1 MSSAPELTEGPKPL
15 LVQREDWRR
24 LAVGAV
30 ILVLAVFAVYWPALR
45 GPFLWDDFLVV
56 HRNPLVTGELAPG
69 AIWFRMDFPLTYVAF
84 WLEWLAWG
92 NHPAGYHV
100 VNVLLHATGALLLWR
115 VLAQLKVPAPWLA
128 AMIFAV
134 HPVCVASVAWIS
146 ELKNTLSLPFF
157 MLSLLWYIQ
166 FDSPPRPSSLA
177 PRPSLRYFLSLL
189 AFVLALL
196 SKTSTV
202 MLPFVLLACAWWQR
216 GRVTWRDWWRT
227 SPFFALA
234 LAFGLMSIW
243 FQTHGAITGATVQSE
258 NFWGRLAGAGMALW
272 FYLGKALLPLNL
284 SMIYPR
290 WKIDAAASV
299 SYLPLLLWC
308 AALAVCWGL
317 SRVYSGGTR
326 NKQPQRRG
334 ERREPSEGKGAETT
348 HLSVVDSQL
357 TESGMS
363 LRSSRL
369 CGLIGHSPTP
379 TWCLIQNLGR
389 HLLFGLGCF
398 TVTLFPVLGF
408 FDMYFLMLSR
418 VSDHFEY
425 LPLTALVA
433 LAAGGLGCGFSRI
446 FQTPEGSTDKSLANS
461 SARSAMSIARLPPG
475 NQAPSGAACGP
486 PPSREPSMP
495 LLPELENN
503 PPEPGDYK
511 HAAPDGAIP
520 TAQGSEVS
528 RLRGRVLGL
537 VVGTGLVVGLGAL
550 AMQRAQVFQSEEAL
564 WRDTLAKNPAAWCA
578 HANLGWILAEQQK
591 YDEAREHLVASLEVN
606 PDNAQ
611 AHSNLGRVLSLQR
624 QYAEAEPHFRA
635 ALKLKPNDADIRKSY
650 ASALA
655 EQGRRAE
662 AVPQLREALRLRP
675 DTDARL
681 LLATLSYQTRKFP
694 EAIAEYGQV
703 LKVKPDQPE
712 ALNNL
717 AWLLATCSNGT
728 ARDGAEA
735 VRLAEHACR
744 LSGYKQARELFTLA
758 AAYAEAGRFPEAVE
772 AAQKSI
778 EMAKAGGNAQLAA
791 VGGQLL
797 TVFRAGKPYHE
808 PDATP
813 VRPGGK

>member
-1 MSSAPELTEGPKPL
+1 M
-15 LVQREDWRR
+15 QRQNWPR
-24 LAVGAV
+24 LALGATV
-30 ILVLAVFAVYWPALR
+30 LVLAVLVVYWPALR
-45 GPFLWDDFLVV
+45 GAFLWDDFLVV
-56 HRNPLVTGELAPG
+56 HRNPLVTGELGPG

-100 VNVLLHATGALLLWR
+100 VNILLHATGALLLWR
-115 VLAQLKVPAPWLA
+115 VLAQLKAAAPWLA

-157 MLSLLWYIQ
+157 LLSLLWYVQ
-166 FDSPPRPSSLA
+166 FDSD
-177 PRPSLRYFLSLL
+177 LRTSDFGLRTSTRYWLSLL

-202 MLPFVLLACAWWQR
+202 MLPFVLVGCAWWQR
-216 GRVTWRDWWRT
+216 GRITWRDWWRT

-290 WKIDAAASV
+290 WQIDAAAPV

-308 AALAVCWGL
+308 AALAGCWGL
-317 SRVYSGGTR
+317 SRVYPAATR
-326 NKQPQRRG
+326 TVEPQRLGTAEPQPKCDRPLNRRDAMSAEKPAG
-334 ERREPSEGKGAETT
+334 DKILLEMNDSALLHCEERREQREGSGTETS
-348 HLSVVDSQL
+348 HLSAADSEP
-357 TESGMS
+357 TGSAAS

-369 CGLIGHSPTP
+369 CGLIGHSSTP
-379 TWCLIQNLGR
+379 ISRLIRNPGR

-398 TVTLFPVLGF
+398 TLTLFPVLGF
-408 FDMYFLMLSR
+408 LDMYFLMLSR
-418 VSDHFEY
+418 VSDHFDY
-425 LPLTALVA
+425 LPLTALAA
-433 LAAGGLGCGFSRI
+433 LAAGGLGYASTAPGSGISR
-446 FQTPEGSTDKSLANS
+446 
-461 SARSAMSIARLPPG
+461 R
-475 NQAPSGAACGP
+475 
-486 PPSREPSMP
+486 
-495 LLPELENN
+495 
-503 PPEPGDYK
+503 
-511 HAAPDGAIP
+511 
-520 TAQGSEVS
+520 
-528 RLRGRVLGL
+528 RGRALGFM
-537 VVGTGLVVGLGAL
+537 VSTGLVLGLGAL
-550 AMQRAQVFQSEEAL
+550 AMQRARVFQSAEVL
-564 WRDTLAKNPAAWCA
+564 WRDTLKKNPAAWCA
-578 HANLGWILAEQQK
+578 HANLGWILAQQQK

-624 QYAEAEPHFRA
+624 QPAEAEPHFQA

-655 EQGRRAE
+655 AKGRREE
-662 AVPQLREALRLRP
+662 AMSQLRQALQLHP

-681 LLATLSYQTRKFP
+681 LLATLSYQTHKFP
-694 EAIAEYGQV
+694 EAIAEYRKV
-703 LKVKPDQPE
+703 LKVKSEQPE

-717 AWLLATCSNGT
+717 AWLLATCSDGT
-728 ARDGAEA
+728 LRDGAEA
-735 VRLAEHACR
+735 VRLAQNACR
-744 LSGYKQARELFTLA
+744 LSAYRQARELFTLA
-758 AAYAEAGRFPEAVE
+758 AAYAEARRFPEAVE

-778 EMAKAGGNAQLAA
+778 EAANAGGNTQLAA

-797 TVFRAGKPYHE
+797 ALFRTSKPYHE
-808 PDATP
+808 PATTP
-813 VRPGGK
+813 VRPRTE

>member
-1 MSSAPELTEGPKPL
+1 
-15 LVQREDWRR
+15 
-24 LAVGAV
+24 
-30 ILVLAVFAVYWPALR
+30 VFAVYWPALR

-56 HRNPLVTGELAPG
+56 HRNPLVTGELGPG

-157 MLSLLWYIQ
+157 LLSLLWYLQ
-166 FDSPPRPSSLA
+166 LDSPPRPS
-177 PRPSLRYFLSLL
+177 LRYCLSLL

-196 SKTSTV
+196 TKTSTV
-202 MLPFVLLACAWWQR
+202 MLPAVLLACAWWQR
-216 GRVTWRDWWRT
+216 GRITWRDWWRT

-284 SMIYPR
+284 CMIYPR
-290 WKIDAAASV
+290 WKIDAAAPV
-299 SYLPLLLWC
+299 FYLPLLLWC
-308 AALAVCWGL
+308 GVLATCW
-317 SRVYSGGTR
+317 
-326 NKQPQRRG
+326 PFQR
-334 ERREPSEGKGAETT
+334 
-348 HLSVVDSQL
+348 
-357 TESGMS
+357 
-363 LRSSRL
+363 
-369 CGLIGHSPTP
+369 
-379 TWCLIQNLGR
+379 TWGR

-425 LPLTALVA
+425 LPLTAVIALV
-433 LAAGGLGCGFSRI
+433 AGGLGCGFSRI
-446 FQTPEGSTDKSLANS
+446 FQTPGVPTYKSLADS
-461 SARSAMSIARLPPG
+461 SARSAMSIAKLRPG
-475 NQAPSGAACGP
+475 NEAPSGAACGP

-495 LLPELENN
+495 LLPELENKS
-503 PPEPGDYK
+503 PEPGDYR
-511 HAAPDGAIP
+511 HAAPDGVIP
-520 TAQGSEVS
+520 SSQGAEMS

-537 VVGTGLVVGLGAL
+537 AVGTGLVVGLAVL
-550 AMQRAQVFQSEEAL
+550 AMLRAQVFQSEEAL
-564 WRDTLAKNPAAWCA
+564 WRDTLTKNTAAWCA

-591 YDEAREHLVASLEVN
+591 YDEARKHLVASLEVN

-624 QYAEAEPHFRA
+624 QFAEAEPHFQT

-655 EQGRRAE
+655 GQGRREE

-681 LLATLSYQTRKFP
+681 LLATLLYQTRKLP
-694 EAIAEYGQV
+694 EAIAEYRQV

-717 AWLLATCSNGT
+717 AWLQATCSDGT
-728 ARDGAEA
+728 VRDGAEA

-778 EMAKAGGNAQLAA
+778 ETARSGGNAQLAA

-797 TVFRAGKPYHE
+797 TLFRAGKPYHE
-808 PDATP
+808 PAATAA
-813 VRPGGK
+813 RPGTE

>member
-1 MSSAPELTEGPKPL
+1 
-15 LVQREDWRR
+15 
-24 LAVGAV
+24 
-30 ILVLAVFAVYWPALR
+30 
-45 GPFLWDDFLVV
+45 V
-56 HRNPLVTGELAPG
+56 HRNPLVTGELGPG

-128 AMIFAV
+128 GMIFAV

-157 MLSLLWYIQ
+157 LLSLLWYLQ
-166 FDSPPRPSSLA
+166 FDSNLRTSDFPSSVAEL
-177 PRPSLRYFLSLL
+177 RRVDGLRTSLKYCLSLL

-202 MLPFVLLACAWWQR
+202 MLPVVLLACAWWQR
-216 GRVTWRDWWRT
+216 GRITWRDWWRT

-243 FQTHGAITGATVQSE
+243 FQAHGAITGATVQSE

-284 SMIYPR
+284 CMIYPQ
-290 WKIDAAASV
+290 WKIDAAAPV

-308 AALAVCWGL
+308 CVLAVCWGL
-317 SRVYSGGTR
+317 
-326 NKQPQRRG
+326 RR
-334 ERREPSEGKGAETT
+334 T
-348 HLSVVDSQL
+348 
-357 TESGMS
+357 
-363 LRSSRL
+363 
-369 CGLIGHSPTP
+369 
-379 TWCLIQNLGR
+379 LGR
-389 HLLFGLGCF
+389 HVLFGLGCF
-398 TVTLFPVLGF
+398 AVTLFPVLGF

-418 VSDHFEY
+418 VSDHFDY

-433 LAAGGLGCGFSRI
+433 LAAGELGYGFSRI
-446 FQTPEGSTDKSLANS
+446 FQTPEGSTHKSLANS
-461 SARSAMSIARLPPG
+461 SAGSAMSIARLRPG

-495 LLPELENN
+495 LLTELENN
-503 PPEPGDYK
+503 PLEPGDYR

-520 TAQGSEVS
+520 SAQGSEMS

-537 VVGTGLVVGLGAL
+537 VVGTGLVVGLAVL
-550 AMQRAQVFQSEEAL
+550 AMLRAQVFQSEEAL
-564 WRDTLAKNPAAWCA
+564 WRDTLSRNPSAWCA

-591 YDEAREHLVASLEVN
+591 YDEAREHLVASLAVN

-624 QYAEAEPHFRA
+624 QFAEAEPHFQA

-655 EQGRRAE
+655 QQGRREE
-662 AVPQLREALRLRP
+662 AVPQLREALRLGP

-681 LLATLSYQTRKFP
+681 LLATLSYHTRKFP
-694 EAIAEYGQV
+694 EAIAEYRQV

-717 AWLLATCSNGT
+717 AWLLATCSEGT
-728 ARDGAEA
+728 VRDGAEA

-758 AAYAEAGRFPEAVE
+758 AAYAEAERFPEAVE

-778 EMAKAGGNAQLAA
+778 ETARSGGNAQLAA

-797 TVFRAGKPYHE
+797 TLFRAGKPYHE

-813 VRPGGK
+813 VRPGAK